1 MRFLAQL
8 HAQQNTT
15 TTSNDSAL
23 QLYYLLRIQDAPQPH
38 ALPRLELHLIVAE
51 SAVSNPE
58 ITAANI
64 NKGKPYTPQSQHLTL
79 PPPFIQNTDKS
90 ILEYLLAGPTHSG
103 WPVLQRQEQ
112 NVFWQQLCA
121 TDRIYLQQHAN
132 AKALKVYP
140 KGATT
145 SVLQWQQLTNGMQQ
159 LLPQALEGKQLFQSI
174 DELSIFALALTP
186 THANISPCE
195 LALKISS
202 VEGTANQVISSEQE
216 DEIITALKPLNY
228 CLSAEDAPAF
238 LDQYDNRWNTL
249 KLPLPTLASATV
261 LDTQVRGGIHC
272 DNIYH
277 SGKNTDVISL
287 DFVYISKSYCTWFS
301 DKDPAAHYVVL
312 NNELFTIQRKPELEK
327 AFKKQFTKTCKPLES
342 ISLGFSTT
350 QDVIWQQFFLKEKLV
365 LDKNGF
371 IFRINHNFKR
381 HYIQADGW
389 LSELTKSNSG
399 FLQVDLFL
407 QVQNEDGNKE
417 NINLLS
423 LLDQI
428 QQYNLANST
437 GDIQLTLNDG
447 RIILMPGERLI
458 SLTEEFGDLLT
469 SGRGSL
475 SFHPNQQSRLQQLET
490 LLPEG
495 SHWQGDM
502 EALDISRQLKQPPTV
517 VEQADCGVNAT
528 LRPYQWLG
536 VCWVQHLKNCGVNG
550 LLADDMGLGKTLQTI
565 SHLSLEFAN
574 NPQQQPALVVVPTSL
589 LHNWF
594 NECTKF
600 ASHLKVLIHH
610 GTSRKMCYKD
620 QPHHILL
627 TSYQLII
634 NDAVFFEKE
643 EFSWLILDEAQNIK
657 NPRTKTHMA
666 IKNVQAQNKLCLSG
680 TPVENNL
687 VELWALLNFLMPN
700 CLGSLND
707 FKFHY
712 QKPIEQEGNGK
723 KMEQLL
729 KRISPFM
736 LRRTKQAVAKDLP
749 EKTEILQTIDLGEQQ
764 TQFYESIKTNTWQ
777 ELQQS
782 LEGTENQGEQQLFV
796 LSALLK
802 LRQACCDPALLGDTT
817 IPSAKRQHCIEMAT
831 ELAAEGRGILI
842 FSQFTSMLD
851 ILAEDL
857 QQLGIKYGLLTG
869 KTQNRQALVDKFQA
883 GEFPVF
889 LISLK
894 AGGVGLNLTRAD
906 TVIHYD
912 PWWNSAAEQ
921 QATDRAHRIGQK
933 NAVFVYKLIAENTIE
948 EKIAALQA
956 RKAELGNTINSQAQQ
971 TGAKFS
977 MKLEELLSLW
987 AEEK

>member
-1 MRFLAQL
+1 MSFLAQL
-8 HAQQNTT
+8 HAQQKTT
-15 TTSNDSAL
+15 PSSHDSAL
-23 QLYYLLRIQDAPQPH
+23 QLYYLLRIKDAPLAN
-38 ALPRLELHLIVAE
+38 ALPLLELHLVVAE
-51 SAVSNPE
+51 SSGDTHEDTAVKIKS
-58 ITAANI
+58 
-64 NKGKPYTPQSQHLTL
+64 GKPYSPQHQHLSL
-79 PPPFIQNTDKS
+79 PPAFIQNADKA
-90 ILEYLLAGPTHSG
+90 ILQYLLANPTQAG
-103 WPVLQRQEQ
+103 WPPIKTQVVNTFWQELCSSERVYLQHHVQAIPMKISSGT
-112 NVFWQQLCA
+112 VITSTLDWQQL
-121 TDRIYLQQHAN
+121 
-132 AKALKVYP
+132 P
-140 KGATT
+140 
-145 SVLQWQQLTNGMQQ
+145 NGTQQ
-159 LLPQALEGKQLFQSI
+159 LLPQATDSIQLFQGY
-174 DELSIFALALTP
+174 DELTVFALNAKPEKMDITLCDLTVRP
-186 THANISPCE
+186 NSND
-195 LALKISS
+195 SS
-202 VEGTANQVISSEQE
+202 QPLTLIQEQ
-216 DEIITALKPLNY
+216 EIITTLKALNY
-228 CLSAEDAPAF
+228 SLIAEDIPQF
-238 LDQYDNRWNTL
+238 LDKYSNKWAAL
-249 KLPLPTLASATV
+249 KLPLPSLASATP
-261 LDTQVRGGIHC
+261 LDAQVRGGILC

-277 SGKNTDVISL
+277 NGKNTDVINL
-287 DFVYISKSYCTWFS
+287 NFVYISKHYCTWFNENDS
-301 DKDPAAHYVVL
+301 VAHYVVL
-312 NNELFTIQRKPELEK
+312 NDALFYFQRKPELEK
-327 AFKKQFTKTCKPLES
+327 AFKKQFTKSCKPFDLNTV
-342 ISLGFSTT
+342 GFSAS
-350 QDVIWQQFFLKEKLV
+350 QDVIWQQFFLQEKIT
-365 LDKNGF
+365 LDKSGF
-371 IFRINHNFKR
+371 IFRIDNNFKR
-381 HYIQADGW
+381 HYIQTEGW
-389 LSELTKSNSG
+389 LSELTKSSSG

-407 QVQNEDGNKE
+407 QVHNENGDKE
-417 NINLLS
+417 NINLLA

-428 QQYNLANST
+428 QQYNLSNST

-490 LLPEG
+490 LLPEN
-495 SHWQGDM
+495 SHWQGDI

-574 NPQQQPALVVVPTSL
+574 NPKQLPALVVMPTSL
-589 LHNWF
+589 LHNWL

-600 ASHLKVLIHH
+600 APHLKVLIHH
-610 GTSRKMCYKD
+610 GTSRKMCYDD

-634 NDAVFFEKE
+634 NDATFFEKT

-700 CLGSLND
+700 CLGNLND

-712 QKPIEQEGNGK
+712 QKPIEQDGNSK

-749 EKTEILQTIDLGEQQ
+749 KKTEILQTIDLGEQQ
-764 TQFYESIKTNTWQ
+764 TQFYESIKNNTWQ

-802 LRQACCDPALLGDTT
+802 LRQACCDPALLGDAS

-842 FSQFTSMLD
+842 FSQFTTMLD

-857 QQLGIKYGLLTG
+857 KRLGISYGLLTG
-869 KTQNRQALVDKFQA
+869 KTQKRQDLVDKFQA

-956 RKAELGNTINSQAQQ
+956 RKAELGNTINNQAQQ